1 MEKIHFDISTKTI
14 NELYEKINKHTQYNE
29 HNYAVL
35 VLVDFLEF
43 EDYKT
48 EMGNI
53 IDRHEMLGFMDSES
67 MERRDEIRQI
77 CLSIFRLYYGNDA
90 VKKLYSAY

>member
-1 MEKIHFDISTKTI
+1 MQKIHFDINTKTI
-14 NELYEKINKHTQYNE
+14 NELYNKINEYTQYNQ

-48 EMGNI
+48 EIGNI

-67 MERRDEIRQI
+67 MERRDDIRQI

>member
-1 MEKIHFDISTKTI
+1 MQKIHFDISAKTI
-14 NELYEKINKHTQYNE
+14 NELYNKINDYTQYNH

-67 MERRDEIRQI
+67 MQRRDEIRQI

>member
-1 MEKIHFDISTKTI
+1 MQKIHFDISTKTI
-14 NELYEKINKHTQYNE
+14 SELYDKINNHTQYNE

>member
-1 MEKIHFDISTKTI
+1 MQKIHFDISAKTI
-14 NELYEKINKHTQYNE
+14 NELYNKINNYTQYNH

-77 CLSIFRLYYGNDA
+77 CLNIFRLYYGNDA